1 MLGNGDGIL
10 IITKKNKKILV
21 DGGGEDQEEGYSI
34 GENVLLPYLLDRGIM
49 CLDYIV
55 LSHLDSDHSL
65 GALYIM
71 ENIKVKNLIISKQ
84 GEESENYNRLL
95 NMVQKKNINLI
106 EVKRGDR
113 VYFDKSTYV
122 DILWPNTNQIEENI
136 LNNNSIV
143 MKLSYTNFKMLFTG
157 DIEEEAEKE
166 IVDLYKNTNILE
178 ANVLKVAHHGSK
190 TSSSEIFLKLVNPK
204 IALIGVR

>member
-55 LSHLDSDHSL
+55 LSHLDSDHCL
-65 GALYIM
+65 GALYVM